1 MAIRL
6 SYYIYCRRNKISSD
20 PELISY
26 TDGFN
31 IRIYLLLVITSLLL
45 VVRIYISR
53 ERERVVT
60 VKKNYIFEK
69 HFRLTFLSIHCI
81 YIALKTVT

>member
-1 MAIRL
+1 MAICL

-53 ERERVVT
+53 ERERERESRHGE
-60 VKKNYIFEK
+60 KKLHI
-69 HFRLTFLSIHCI
+69 
-81 YIALKTVT
+81 